1 VAQKRM
7 FDRAIIDTDN
17 FMDMP
22 ISSKALYFLLGM
34 DADDEGFVSPRKI
47 IRIHGGTDDD
57 VKLLSAK
64 GFVIPFESGVV
75 VITDWNSNNYLQ
87 KNRIK
92 PTIHKK
98 ERNKLKL
105 TDDNKYELNNGLT
118 SIEESRVEQSSIEQ
132 SSIGESNKKIN
143 TQSINKEFFNKD
155 EKQEEMIN
163 ILVEKGFDRI
173 ITEREIIKFVSYWTE
188 PNKSG
193 SKVRWELQKTFEIT
207 RRLATWFNNIKDF
220 KKSGGICKI

>member
-1 VAQKRM
+1 MAQKRM

-22 ISSKALYFLLGM
+22 ISSKALYFLLGT

-75 VITDWNSNNYLQ
+75 VITDCNSNNYLQ

-98 ERNKLKL
+98 ERKKLKL
-105 TDDNKYELNNGLT
+105 TDDSKYELNNGLT

-143 TQSINKEFFNKD
+143 TQSINKEFFN
-155 EKQEEMIN
+155 N
-163 ILVEKGFDRI
+163 IILRVFF
-173 ITEREIIKFVSYWTE
+173 IKS
-188 PNKSG
+188 
-193 SKVRWELQKTFEIT
+193 
-207 RRLATWFNNIKDF
+207 F
-220 KKSGGICKI
+220 KKRYDWIT